1 MQQNWACRLGGWF
14 LWGSL
19 GVLIAVSGAAL
30 ALPFV
35 ANSSEDA
42 GEVMLNVLQVG
53 FALVLGAFL
62 LGAGCHL
69 IEGRIGGGRGAR
81 R

>member
-1 MQQNWACRLGGWF
+1 MRRNWACRLGGWL

-19 GVLIAVSGAAL
+19 FVLIGVVGVTL

-35 ANSSEDA
+35 ATSSDDT
-42 GEVMLNVLQVG
+42 GEVMLNVVQVG

-62 LGAGCHL
+62 LGVGCHL
-69 IEGRIGGGRGAR
+69 VEGVVGRRGADQP
-81 R
+81 